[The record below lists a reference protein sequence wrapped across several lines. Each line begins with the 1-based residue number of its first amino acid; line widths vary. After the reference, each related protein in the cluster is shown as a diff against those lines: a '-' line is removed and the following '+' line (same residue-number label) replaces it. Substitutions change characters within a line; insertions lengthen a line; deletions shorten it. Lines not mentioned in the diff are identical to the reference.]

1 MGKAPFIKNFR
12 RQLTVFELK
21 FVNIKEPAPDFSAS
35 TCLANRI
42 HDAVILDG
50 NTGVFIPHAK
60 ATMIRHT
67 SARLVLAAATL
78 AALPLSTWAQQAYP
92 ATLAGHAV
100 LPAASFI
107 PAPKD
112 APADLQVS
120 GKFTTAARVEKI
132 GSVEGLSAGRPTG
145 VSLPFQG
152 QPLQGH
158 SGIKRMADGSYW
170 ILTDN
175 GAGSKANSPDFAL
188 YLNHYNVDFKSGK
201 FNHLATVFLHDPD
214 KKVPFRIVHEGT
226 KQRYL
231 TGSDF
236 DTESFQFAGGALWIG
251 DEFGPFLI
259 KCDLQGK
266 VLAVFETKVDGKVVR
281 SPDHP
286 GITTPAAP
294 NLEVKFQVR
303 RSKGFEGMAAS
314 KDTSKLYALLE
325 GALWDE
331 ATKAPEMLDGK
342 QYLRVLE
349 FDVKSE
355 QWTGRQWKYVMEAN
369 HHAIGDFNMI
379 NETTGLI
386 IERDNGEG
394 TVDKACLE
402 GQKRTDCF
410 HDLAKFKRVYK
421 VELTEANVGGPL
433 RKVGY
438 IDLMTI
444 ADPHKLS
451 RKPLTNGVLTFP
463 FFTIE
468 NVDVVDA
475 THIVVGNDNNL
486 PFSSSREPNKADDNE
501 LILLEVGEFLRAN

>member
-1 MGKAPFIKNFR
+1 MHIP
-12 RQLTVFELK
+12 TV
-21 FVNIKEPAPDFSAS
+21 
-35 TCLANRI
+35 
-42 HDAVILDG
+42 
-50 NTGVFIPHAK
+50 
-60 ATMIRHT
+60 
-67 SARLVLAAATL
+67 LVTALIAAM
-78 AALPLSTWAQQAYP
+78 ALPLTGRAQQAYP

-100 LPAASFI
+100 LPANSLIA
-107 PAPKD
+107 APKD
-112 APADLQVS
+112 APADLQTS
-120 GKFTTAARVEKI
+120 GKFTSGKRVDKL

-145 VSLPFQG
+145 ISLPFKG
-152 QPLQGH
+152 QPVQGH

-170 ILTDN
+170 LLTDN

-188 YLNHYNVDFKSGK
+188 YLNRYAVDFKTGTLK
-201 FNHLATVFLHDPD
+201 RLQTVFLHDPD

-236 DTESFQFAGGALWIG
+236 DTESFQIAGGSLWIG
-251 DEFGPFLI
+251 DELGPYLI
-259 KCDLQGK
+259 KADLKGRVQ
-266 VLAVFETKVDGKVVR
+266 AVFETLVDGKVVR

-286 GITTPAAP
+286 AVTTPGVP
-294 NLEVKFQVR
+294 GGEVKFQVR
-303 RSKGFEGMAAS
+303 RSKGYEGMAS
-314 KDTSKLYALLE
+314 SPDGSKLYALLE

-349 FDVKSE
+349 FDVKTE
-355 QWTGRQWKYVMEAN
+355 QWTGRHWKYVLDAN
-369 HHAIGDFNMI
+369 HHAIGDFNMVSP
-379 NETTGLI
+379 TMGLI

-394 TVDKACLE
+394 TVDKACPE

-410 HDLAKFKRVYK
+410 HDLAKYKRVVK

-438 IDLMTI
+438 IDLMAI
-444 ADPHKLS
+444 ADQNKLA

-468 NVDVVDA
+468 NVEIVDA
-475 THIVVGNDNNL
+475 THIIVGNDNNL

-501 LILLEVGEFLRAN
+501 LILLEVGDFLRAQ